1 MGGGGRNALLC
12 QLTADACGRPV
23 VAGPVE
29 ATALGNVL
37 VQARAHRLIEGD
49 LEALRALVRATS
61 DLRRFEPRH
70 EIGRAMTT
78 HHMKPRRRLP
88 RWRELQPY
96 LRTGPI
102 RLSPTERRLASAA
115 TIWDLRS
122 VARRHTPRAVFDYV
136 DGAAESET
144 SLRRSREAYARIEFV
159 PSVLQDVSKV
169 DASTTILGR
178 PSALPFVFAPT
189 GFTRLMNH
197 EGEPAVARVAG
208 RLGIPYAL
216 STLGTTS
223 PEDVAR
229 AAPGTDKW
237 FQLYLWN
244 DRDAGIDLVR
254 RARAAGFT
262 ALVLT
267 VDTPVAGAR
276 LRDVHNGFTIP
287 PTLSVRTVADIAL
300 HPGWWFNLLTT
311 EPLRFA
317 AFAETQGTVADLINR
332 VFDPTITVAD
342 LGWLRDAWNG
352 PIVIKGV
359 QTVDDARAVVDAGAD
374 AIVDLEPR
382 RPSARPGADAA
393 RAAAGDRGGRRGPR
407 GGLRR
412 RRHPRRRR
420 CRGGGRDGRPGVPRR
435 AGLPVWP
442 DGRRRARRRCA
453 PASCSARRRSAR
465 CSCSVYVASPT

>member
-1 MGGGGRNALLC
+1 
-12 QLTADACGRPV
+12 
-23 VAGPVE
+23 
-29 ATALGNVL
+29 
-37 VQARAHRLIEGD
+37 
-49 LEALRALVRATS
+49 
-61 DLRRFEPRH
+61 
-70 EIGRAMTT
+70 
-78 HHMKPRRRLP
+78 MKPRRRLP

-96 LRTGPI
+96 LRVGPV
-102 RLSPTERRLASAA
+102 RLNPTDRRLASAA

-144 SLRRSREAYARIEFV
+144 SLRRSREAFARIEFV
-159 PSVLQDVSKV
+159 PSVLQDVSTI
-169 DASTTILGR
+169 DTSTTILGR

-229 AAPGTDKW
+229 AAPDTDKW

-244 DRDAGIDLVR
+244 DRDAGVDLVR

-317 AFAETQGTVADLINR
+317 AFE
-332 VFDPTITVAD
+332 
-342 LGWLRDAWNG
+342 RDAG
-352 PIVIKGV
+352 DGRRPHQPRLRSDDHGRRPRLAARGMERADRH
-359 QTVDDARAVVDAGAD
+359 QGRPDARGRPGRRRRRSRCDR
-374 AIVDLEPR
+374 DLEPR
-382 RPSARPGADAA
+382 RPAARPGADATGA
-393 RAAAGDRGGRRGPR
+393 VAGDRHSGRGPN
-407 GGLRR
+407 GGVHR
-412 RRHPRRRR
+412 RRHPRGCR
-420 CRGGGRDGRPGVPRR
+420 CRRGGRDGRPGVPRG
-435 AGLPVWP
+435 AGISVWAH
-442 DGRRRARRRCA
+442 GRRRARRH
-453 PASCSARRRSAR
+453 ARR
-465 CSCSVYVASPT
+465 

>member
-1 MGGGGRNALLC
+1 VTSID
-12 QLTADACGRPV
+12 TADAPEADAAAQQDAAAQADVPAGSSETPGPDLQSSRP
-23 VAGPVE
+23 A
-29 ATALGNVL
+29 A
-37 VQARAHRLIEGD
+37 
-49 LEALRALVRATS
+49 S
-61 DLRRFEPRH
+61 PR
-70 EIGRAMTT
+70 
-78 HHMKPRRRLP
+78 PRIKRRLP
-88 RWRELQPY
+88 RWHEIQPY
-96 LRTGPI
+96 LRTGPV
-102 RLSPTERRLASAA
+102 RLSPVERRLASAA

-122 VARRHTPRAVFDYV
+122 VARRHVPRAVFDYV

-144 SLRRSREAYARIEFV
+144 SLRRSREAYARVEFV
-159 PSVLQDVSKV
+159 PSVLQDVSAV
-169 DASTTILGR
+169 DTTTTILGR
-178 PSALPFVFAPT
+178 PSALPLVFAPT

-223 PEDVAR
+223 PEDVAA
-229 AAPGTDKW
+229 AAPDTHKW

-254 RARAAGFT
+254 RARTAGFT

-287 PTLSVRTVADIAL
+287 PTLSVRTLFDIAL

-317 AFAETQGTVADLINR
+317 AFTETQGTVADLINR
-332 VFDPTITVAD
+332 VFDPTITVSD
-342 LGWLRDAWNG
+342 LGWLRDAWDG

-374 AIVDLEPR
+374 AIVISNHGGRQLDRAPTPLEQL
-382 RPSARPGADAA
+382 PGIAAAVGDRAEVYVDGGILNGSDVVAAVALGA
-393 RAAAGDRGGRRGPR
+393 RAVLVGRAYLYGLMAGGERG
-407 GGLRR
+407 
-412 RRHPRRRR
+412 
-420 CRGGGRDGRPGVPRR
+420 VER
-435 AGLPVWP
+435 AGELLRKETIRTMQLLGVRSVGQLGPE
-442 DGRRRARRRCA
+442 RIRL
-453 PASCSARRRSAR
+453 RSADQR
-465 CSCSVYVASPT
+465 